1 MQIVGIVGATA
12 SGKGELAKL
21 FSKAGYT
28 HRKLS
33 NVLREM
39 LVSQLGLEVT
49 RDGLTSL
56 ALELRTKYG
65 PDVLARL
72 TFNSIKELNL
82 PLVVIDGIRNP
93 AEIDYL
99 REIADTIIIGID
111 ASPETRRQRYLTRAA
126 SRAED
131 RALGAE
137 FARVEVTE
145 SGDGSFG
152 QNVRSCLAKADL
164 IITNEGSLLDLE
176 RQFAEVLKAIKGNTI
191 EGQCSR
197 GKERF

>member
-65 PDVLARL
+65 PDILARL
-72 TFNSIKELNL
+72 TFDSIQKEDLS
-82 PLVVIDGIRNP
+82 LVVIDGIRNP

-99 REIADTIIIGID
+99 REVANTTIVGID
-111 ASPETRRQRYLTRAA
+111 ANPEIRRQRYLARAE

-131 RALGAE
+131 HALDTE
-137 FARVEVTE
+137 FARVEATE
-145 SGDGSFG
+145 GGDSIRG
-152 QNVRSCLAKADL
+152 QNVESCLAKADL
-164 IITNEGSLLDLE
+164 TISNEGSLLDLE
-176 RQFAEVLKAIKGNTI
+176 RQFAEVLKAIKSNSI
-191 EGQCSR
+191 EGPRFR